1 MTCSEAGQSCDP
13 AGACP
18 QLATAVHVSRI
29 PHSTFGRE
37 LLDYFLSPLDK
48 ENLNFHSHGSRLQS
62 PRKGPQTVRLSLLF
76 IFQQARLLRTVVLEK
91 TLESPLDCK
100 EIKSVYPK
108 GNQPWIFTGRTGAK
122 AEAPIVW
129 PPDVSSQLTGKDP
142 EAGKGWGQEEKG
154 KAENEMVGWHHRLNG
169 YEFQQ
174 ILGYSEGQGSLAC
187 CSSWDHKEL
196 DTTEL
201 LKWTELGM

>member
-1 MTCSEAGQSCDP
+1 MLAPGWITQTGGEKMICSEAGQNCDP

-18 QLATAVHVSRI
+18 QPATAVHVSRI

-76 IFQQARLLRTVVLEK
+76 IFQQATLLRTVVLEK

-100 EIKSVYPK
+100 EIKPVNPK
-108 GNQPWIFTGRTGAK
+108 GNQPWIFIGRTGAK

-129 PPDVSSQLTGKDP
+129 PPDGSSQLTGKYP

-154 KAENEMVGWHHRLNG
+154 KRENEMVGWHHRLNG
-169 YEFQQ
+169 YEIVRF
-174 ILGYSEGQGSLAC
+174 
-187 CSSWDHKEL
+187 
-196 DTTEL
+196 
-201 LKWTELGM
+201 